1 MPDKETQREHDIA
14 DSLPRFISAHE
25 VALEAGVSRSAV
37 SRTFTPGAS
46 VSPATREKVLK
57 AAEKLG
63 YQVNDLARGLLANRS
78 RIVGM
83 IAADPDSPF
92 RSRQIAAL
100 SRRLAARGSVPVLIP
115 TGQHGENLS
124 AAHETLLRYRAE
136 ATVVLSGMPSS
147 SFVEL
152 AQRNGQTLILVG
164 RTEEGA
170 DHIHINNRLA
180 AETAVEIF
188 AARGMK
194 KLGLITS
201 NVGTPNLVEREE
213 PFAAKRKTLGLG
225 VSVQRGELT
234 GYDGGYG
241 AASLMLGERERVEG
255 IFCVNDLMA
264 FGMMDCARD
273 VFNLSIP
280 DDVSVIG
287 FDNVAEARWGAYRLT
302 TFDQNAERLSAE
314 IIRLLDE
321 RQTAPNAPPQTIM
334 LELPL
339 ILRSSVRPI
348 KNDRSVREIQQQ

>member
-1 MPDKETQREHDIA
+1 MSDKETQREPDNM
-14 DSLPRFISAHE
+14 DSQPRFISAHE

-46 VSPATREKVLK
+46 VSPTTREKVLK

-83 IAADPDSPF
+83 IAADPESPF

-100 SRRLAARGSVPVLIP
+100 SRRLTARGSVPVLIP

-188 AARGMK
+188 AARGMR

-201 NVGTPNLVEREE
+201 NVGSLNLVEREE
-213 PFAAKRKTLGLG
+213 AFIAKGKSLGLS
-225 VSVQRGELT
+225 VSVQRGDLT
-234 GYDGGYG
+234 DYEGGYS
-241 AASLMLGERERVEG
+241 AASLLLGERERVQG
-255 IFCVNDLMA
+255 VFCVNDLMA
-264 FGMMDCARD
+264 FGLIDCARD

-287 FDNVAEARWGAYRLT
+287 FDNVTEARWGAYRLT

-321 RQTAPNAPPQTIM
+321 RQAVPNAPPQTIV

-339 ILRSSVRPI
+339 ILRSSVRPL
-348 KNDRSVREIQQQ
+348 KNERVSRETPNQ

>member
-1 MPDKETQREHDIA
+1 MPDKEIQREQDSA
-14 DSLPRFISAHE
+14 DNQPRFISAHE

-46 VSPATREKVLK
+46 VSPSTREKVLK

-147 SFVEL
+147 SFVDL

-194 KLGLITS
+194 KLGLITP
-201 NVGTPNLVEREE
+201 NVGSLNLIER
-213 PFAAKRKTLGLG
+213 AAAFIAKSLGLS
-225 VSVQRGELT
+225 VSVQRGDLT
-234 GYDGGYG
+234 DYDGGYG
-241 AASLMLGERERVEG
+241 AASLLLGERERVEG
-255 IFCVNDLMA
+255 VFCVNDLMA
-264 FGMMDCARD
+264 FGLMDCARD

-280 DDVSVIG
+280 DDISVIG
-287 FDNVAEARWGAYRLT
+287 FDNVTEARWGAYRLT

-321 RQTAPNAPPQTIM
+321 RQAAPNALPQTVV

-339 ILRSSVRPI
+339 ILRNSVRPL
-348 KNDRSVREIQQQ
+348 KNERGVRGMPNQ